1 MNQSKEQ
8 QAANRILILYI
19 LKELA
24 LPISNLQLTDILAT
38 RAFLDYFSQ
47 QETLAELLE
56 TGMITEETDEAE
68 RKFYVITPAGLEA
81 ADTLTSLIP
90 SPIRQNFDSHKK
102 EIREMV
108 KRNWEVNATQHIDAQ
123 DNHYVR
129 CFVRD
134 GDTFLVDMKILAGSK
149 KLASEMCLGW
159 RKNTEQIY
167 SKLIEQLLDTDANQ
181 L

>member
-24 LPISNLQLTDILAT
+24 LPVSNLQLTDILAT

-56 TGMITEETDEAE
+56 TGMIAEQTDVAE
-68 RKFYVITPAGLEA
+68 RKFYVVSPKGAET
-81 ADTLTSLIP
+81 ADALASLIP
-90 SPIRQNFDSHKK
+90 TPIRQNFDAHKQ
-102 EIREMV
+102 EIRDMV
-108 KRNWEVNATQHIDAQ
+108 KRNWEVNATQHIDEQ

-134 GDTFLVDMKILAGSK
+134 GDTFLIDMKIFAGSK

-159 RKNTEQIY
+159 RKNTEEIY
-167 SKLIEQLLDTDANQ
+167 SKLIEQLLS
-181 L
+181 

>member
-8 QAANRILILYI
+8 QAANRILVLYI

-24 LPISNLQLTDILAT
+24 LPITNLQLTDILAT

-47 QETLAELLE
+47 QETLGELLE
-56 TGMITEETDEAE
+56 SGMIKELADVSE
-68 RKFYVITPAGLEA
+68 RKFYTITEAGKEA
-81 ADTLTSLIP
+81 ADSLANMIP
-90 SPIRQNFDSHKK
+90 APIRQNFDTHKK
-102 EIREMV
+102 EIKEMV
-108 KRNWEVNATQHIDAQ
+108 KRNWEVNATQHIDEQ

-167 SKLIEQLLDTDANQ
+167 SKLIEQLLS
-181 L
+181 